1 MSIHFIRLIFCLVDA
16 VALSYYNKKN
26 KSVVFTTK
34 RSTFMKKFFPILE
47 KSPLFAGVDKSQI
60 EVMLGCMDGK
70 TVQYEKNAYIFRA
83 GTCTETAGLLLDGS
97 ACIFQEDFWGNRNII
112 GKNCTGADFCRS
124 LCLYAGSCSECQRC
138 CRRACRRFVFADEKY
153 DRGLR
158 RRQRVL
164 QLRDLQPAFNACTT
178 KFIFK

>member
-1 MSIHFIRLIFCLVDA
+1 
-16 VALSYYNKKN
+16 
-26 KSVVFTTK
+26 
-34 RSTFMKKFFPILE
+34 MKKFFPILE

-112 GKNCTGADFCRS
+112 AKIAPGQIFAQKP
-124 LCLYAGSCSECQRC
+124 LPV
-138 CRRACRRFVFADEKY
+138 RRELF
-153 DRGLR
+153 
-158 RRQRVL
+158 
-164 QLRDLQPAFNACTT
+164 
-178 KFIFK
+178 